1 MLELQDV
8 DDAAS
13 PLDEGGGEPVAHDVL
28 NLELDTRH
36 LRRLVEAALARRFT
50 ALNKKFKE

>member
-36 LRRLVEAALARRFT
+36 LGRLVEAALARRFT
-50 ALNKKFKE
+50 ALNKKIKE